1 MGVPMDR
8 TTSAININGRENTV
22 MRSLLLALI
31 CVSALQLAACDENA
45 SNPPAPAVVNAPAP
59 PPQEKTPPTMAVPS
73 SSAMPPATMPSDVT
87 MPPTTQPNNT
97 GINTR
102 DRNAGALTAG
112 QQSQSKSDIQLL
124 ANIRKQ
130 IMSANLSVTAQ
141 NVKIITQNGSVLLR
155 GPVQTQSEKDT
166 IGRIATTTAGVGN
179 VDNELEVEPANPNNP
194 NTPAYPN
201 NQMNQTNQNP

>member
-1 MGVPMDR
+1 
-8 TTSAININGRENTV
+8 

-31 CVSALQLAACDENA
+31 CVSALPLAACDENA
-45 SNPPAPAVVNAPAP
+45 SHPPAPTEVNAPAP

-73 SSAMPPATMPSDVT
+73 SSAMPPATMPSDLT

-166 IGRIATTTAGVGN
+166 IGRIATTTAGAGN

-194 NTPAYPN
+194 NAPAYPN